1 MNPEIHLYDRNTI
14 NTLNW
19 TESELGIFIKNYW
32 VPMMKAG
39 SNHFINNVDSQL
51 YLLTIDDLFL
61 PITVNHQELDNSYVC
76 SPYNHYVTY
85 TKEELKT
92 LKTPILEAILAII
105 IDILGELLILGNINK
120 VAIVYNLL
128 LSTNLYPDI
137 STQQITAITSFLSQK
152 FPDNAI
158 VFRSINTFIDDR
170 LFNSFIDNDYQ
181 LIGSR
186 QIYLFNPSER
196 SAMRSKMR
204 WRLKQDFQLIT
215 KQGYELIDSSQ
226 ITQEEIPRIVELY
239 NYLYLD
245 KYSLHNPQ
253 FNQEFIKL
261 VLQNP
266 AWRFQAFKKNDQIDG
281 VIGFYEINGVM
292 TTPILGYDTSL
303 PQEHGL
309 YRMLSAQLTVEATKK
324 GIILHQSSGAAEFK
338 RFRGFIANTEY
349 SAVFHQHLPFT
360 RQLVWR
366 FLGLLVNKIALPL
379 MKKYKL

>member
-1 MNPEIHLYDRNTI
+1 MNHEIRLCDRNTI
-14 NTLNW
+14 DALILTD
-19 TESELGIFIKNYW
+19 SELGIFIKNYW
-32 VPMMKAG
+32 LTMMKSA
-39 SNHFINNVDSQL
+39 SSQFIHNVDTQQF
-51 YLLTIDDLFL
+51 LLAIDDLFL
-61 PITVNHQELDNSYVC
+61 PITVNNQELDNSYVC

-92 LKTPILEAILAII
+92 LKQPLLEKILASI
-105 IDILGELLILGNINK
+105 IDILGKILILGNINQ
-120 VAIVYNLL
+120 VIIVYNLL

-137 STQQITAITSFLSQK
+137 STPQIAAITNFLTDK
-152 FPDNAI
+152 FPNHAI
-158 VFRSINTFIDDR
+158 IFRSINTFIDDK
-170 LFNSFIDNDYQ
+170 FFQNFIDNGYH

-186 QIYLFNPSER
+186 QIYLFNPHDK

-204 WRLKQDFQLIT
+204 WRWKQDLQLIT
-215 KQGYELIDSSQ
+215 QQGYELIDSNQ
-226 ITQEEIPRIVELY
+226 ITPQDIPRIVELY
-239 NYLYLD
+239 NYLYLE

-266 AWRFQAFKKNDQIDG
+266 SWHFKFLRKNNQIDG

-292 TTPILGYDTSL
+292 TTPILGYDTNL

-309 YRMLSAQLTVEATKK
+309 YRMLSAQLMVEATNK

-338 RFRGFIANTEY
+338 RFRGFLANTEY
-349 SAVFHQHLPFT
+349 SAVFHQHLPIY
-360 RQLVWR
+360 RQLVWH

>member
-1 MNPEIHLYDRNTI
+1 MNSEIHLYDRNTI
-14 NTLNW
+14 NTLKL
-19 TESELGIFIKNYW
+19 TESELGVFIKNYW

-51 YLLTIDDLFL
+51 YLLAIDDLFL
-61 PITVNHQELDNSYVC
+61 PITINNKELDNSYVC

-105 IDILGELLILGNINK
+105 IDILGQLLILANINK

-137 STQQITAITSFLSQK
+137 STQQITAITSFFSQK

-158 VFRSINTFIDDR
+158 IFRSINTFIDDR
-170 LFNSFIDNDYQ
+170 LFNSFIDNGYQ

-186 QIYLFNPSER
+186 QIYLFNPNER

-215 KQGYELIDSSQ
+215 KQGYELIDNSQ
-226 ITQEEIPRIVELY
+226 ITQQDIPRIVELY

-266 AWRFQAFKKNDQIDG
+266 AWRFQAFKKNNQIDG

-309 YRMLSAQLTVEATKK
+309 YRMLSAQLTVEATQK

>member
-1 MNPEIHLYDRNTI
+1 MNSEIHLYDRNTI

-19 TESELGIFIKNYW
+19 TESELGVFIKNYW

-61 PITVNHQELDNSYVC
+61 PITVNNKKLDNSYVC

-105 IDILGELLILGNINK
+105 IDILGQLLILGNINK

-137 STQQITAITSFLSQK
+137 STQQITAITSFFSQK

-158 VFRSINTFIDDR
+158 IFRSINTFIDDR
-170 LFNSFIDNDYQ
+170 LFNSFIDNGYQ

-186 QIYLFNPSER
+186 QIYLFNPNER

-215 KQGYELIDSSQ
+215 KQGYELIDNSQ
-226 ITQEEIPRIVELY
+226 ITQQDIPRIVELY

-266 AWRFQAFKKNDQIDG
+266 AWRFQAFKKNNQIDG

-309 YRMLSAQLTVEATKK
+309 YRMLSAQLTVEATQK

>member
-1 MNPEIHLYDRNTI
+1 MNSEIHLYDRNTI
-14 NTLNW
+14 NTLKL
-19 TESELGIFIKNYW
+19 TESELGVFIKNYW

-51 YLLTIDDLFL
+51 YLLAIDDLFL
-61 PITVNHQELDNSYVC
+61 PITINNKELDNSYVC

-105 IDILGELLILGNINK
+105 IDILGQLLILANINK

-137 STQQITAITSFLSQK
+137 STQQITAITSFFSQK

-158 VFRSINTFIDDR
+158 IFRSINTFIDDR
-170 LFNSFIDNDYQ
+170 LFNSFIDNGYQ

-186 QIYLFNPSER
+186 QIYLFNPNER

-215 KQGYELIDSSQ
+215 KQGYELIDNSQ
-226 ITQEEIPRIVELY
+226 ITQQDIPRIVELY

-266 AWRFQAFKKNDQIDG
+266 AWRFQAFKKNNQIDG